1 MMLSFRTK
9 ESIKTALALTIAYG
23 IALSQD
29 WNSPLWAGFAVIFV
43 SLSTSG
49 QSFNKSALRMVGA
62 FAAGAAS
69 LTLIALFPQDR
80 WGFMLGLSVYIG
92 FCTYMMNTDKY
103 QYFWFSAGYVC
114 IIIVLESGPNPVHA
128 FDLAILRIQE
138 TTLGI
143 LVYSIITALLWRSN
157 SVDKFHTLTQQLHQ
171 SQRQL
176 YQAYFALMQ
185 GRGDSL
191 EAKKLLSQVMQQQA
205 QFEVLRAAAETDSYK
220 VDEIK
225 HLWRLYQ
232 SQLYDLH
239 ILLERWHDNFYIIH
253 TLDIAKIIPEL
264 DEFNQEIEQRLTQLE
279 ALLNGQSPA
288 RPAQAIQLHID
299 ENSANQLSAFQ
310 QAAVL
315 LTHTHLG
322 ELEQL
327 THALYQNLADI
338 KGFAEQ
344 PNTIQHPQTPSAK
357 PSLDIERCAGV
368 LQVMASLWLA
378 YLIFIY
384 VDAVPGGIVLVI
396 FSGVLGMV
404 LSANPAMLVASMV
417 TPFMLSLVMAGLVYT
432 FWMPH
437 LTSFIGLGSLLF
449 ITTFIICYLYSTPQQ
464 GLGRAAGLSMIVT
477 ILGIENQQTYNILA
491 VYNWILAFS
500 IIFVILFIV
509 AYVPFPPRPERAFLR
524 LLKRFFQRSEF
535 LMTSQFSGQ
544 QPTRSFWARK
554 RLDFYLQD
562 LRTLPNKIEQRS
574 RLINIEQVGVS
585 SEQLQSMNAAI
596 QMLSL
601 RLQFLLEARANPQS
615 QLLLDELL
623 ADGHVWR
630 ARLQEVFQSL
640 ADYPA
645 LSNHAKWQQQ
655 MTETMALFELRITRL
670 LNQTNDVPLSREDK
684 ENFYYLLGA
693 YQGVSD
699 ATLEYSSYARLINWE
714 QWNEARF

>member
-1 MMLSFRTK
+1 MLSFRTK
-9 ESIKTALALTIAYG
+9 ESIKTALAMTIAYG

-49 QSFNKSALRMVGA
+49 QSFNKSALRMLGA

-114 IIIVLESGPNPVHA
+114 IIVVLESGPNPVHA

-143 LVYSIITALLWRSN
+143 LVYSVITALLWRSN
-157 SVDKFHTLTQQLHQ
+157 SVDKFHTLTQQLQQ
-171 SQRQL
+171 SQRAL

-185 GRGDSL
+185 GRGNTL
-191 EAKKLLSQVMQQQA
+191 ESKKLFSLVMQQQA
-205 QFEVLRAAAETDSYK
+205 QFEVLRAAAETDSYEIA
-220 VDEIK
+220 EIK

-232 SQLYDLH
+232 SQLSDLA
-239 ILLERWHDNFYIIH
+239 ILLERWHDNLYIIQA
-253 TLDIAKIIPEL
+253 LDINQIMPDLA
-264 DEFNQEIEQRLTQLE
+264 EFNQEIEQRFMQLE
-279 ALLNGQSPA
+279 SLLNGQPPTHA
-288 RPAQAIQLHID
+288 LQTIVLAID
-299 ENSANQLSAFQ
+299 EQKTNQLSAFQ

-315 LTHTHLG
+315 VTQTQLG

-327 THALYQNLADI
+327 SRALYQNLVDI

-344 PNTIQHPQTPSAK
+344 PNAIRYPHTPSSL
-357 PSLDIERCAGV
+357 PTLDIERCAGV

-404 LSANPAMLVASMV
+404 LSANPVMLVSSIVA
-417 TPFMLSLVMAGLVYT
+417 PFMLSLVMASLVYT
-432 FWMPH
+432 FWMPY

-477 ILGIENQQTYNILA
+477 ILGIDNQQTYNILA

-509 AYVPFPPRPERAFLR
+509 AHVPFSPRPERAFSR

-535 LMTSQFSGQ
+535 LMNSQFSGQ
-544 QPTRSFWARK
+544 QPTRSFWLRK
-554 RLDFYLQD
+554 RKDFYLQD
-562 LRTLPNKIEQRS
+562 LKTLPKKIEQRS
-574 RLINIEQVGVS
+574 RFINTEQVGAS
-585 SEQLQSMNAAI
+585 SEQLHSMNTAI

-601 RLQFLLEARANPQS
+601 RLQFLMEARANPQS

-623 ADGHVWR
+623 ADGHIWR
-630 ARLQEVFQSL
+630 TRLQETFQSL
-640 ADYPA
+640 TDYPA
-645 LSNHAKWQQQ
+645 LNHHARWQQQ
-655 MTETMALFELRITRL
+655 MAETMALFELRIATL
-670 LNQTNDVPLSREDK
+670 LNQSNDVALSRVEK

-699 ATLEYSSYARLINWE
+699 AILEYSSYAQLINWE
-714 QWNEARF
+714 QWHEDRF

>member
-1 MMLSFRTK
+1 MTLSFRTK

-23 IALSQD
+23 IALSQN
-29 WNSPLWAGFAVIFV
+29 WGSPLWAGFAVIFV

-49 QSFNKSALRMVGA
+49 QSFNKSALRMLGA
-62 FAAGAAS
+62 FSAGAAS

-138 TTLGI
+138 TMLGI
-143 LVYSIITALLWRSN
+143 GVYSVITALLWRSS

-176 YQAYFALMQ
+176 YLAYFALMK
-185 GRGDSL
+185 GHGEAL
-191 EAKKLLSQVMQQQA
+191 AAKKLLSLVMQQQA
-205 QFEVLRAAAETDSYK
+205 QFEVLRAAAETDSYEIG
-220 VDEIK
+220 EIK

-232 SQLYDLH
+232 SQLRDLQH
-239 ILLERWHDNFYIIH
+239 LLERWHDNFYTIQI
-253 TLDIAKIIPEL
+253 LDIAKIIPEL
-264 DEFNQEIEQRLTQLE
+264 AGFNQEIERRLTQLE
-279 ALLNGQSPA
+279 ALLNDQSPA
-288 RPAQAIQLHID
+288 HTLQKIALTID
-299 ENSANQLSAFQ
+299 EKQVNQLSPFQ

-315 LTHTHLG
+315 LTQTHLA

-327 THALYQNLADI
+327 THDLYQNLADI
-338 KGFAEQ
+338 KGFAQQ
-344 PNTIQHPQTPSAK
+344 PNAINHQQTPSAK
-357 PSLDIERCAGV
+357 PSLDIERCASV

-384 VDAVPGGIVLVI
+384 VDAVPGGIALVI

-404 LSANPAMLVASMV
+404 LSANPAMTVASMLA
-417 TPFMLSLVMAGLVYT
+417 PFMLSLVMAGLVYT
-432 FWMPH
+432 FWMPY
-437 LTSFIGLGSLLF
+437 LTSFVGLGSLLF
-449 ITTFIICYLYSTPQQ
+449 ITTFIICYLYSTPQK

-477 ILGIENQQTYNILA
+477 ILGIENQQTYNILS

-500 IIFVILFIV
+500 IIFIILFMV
-509 AYVPFPPRPERAFLR
+509 AYIPFSPRPERAFSR
-524 LLKRFFQRSEF
+524 LLRRFFQRSEF
-535 LMTSQFSGQ
+535 LMSSQFSGQ

-554 RLDFYLQD
+554 KLDFYLQD
-562 LRTLPNKIEQRS
+562 LKTLPKKIEQRS
-574 RLINIEQVGVS
+574 RLINTEQVGVS

-615 QLLLDELL
+615 HLLLDELL

-630 ARLQEVFQSL
+630 TRLQEVFQSL
-640 ADYPA
+640 ADSPA
-645 LSNHAKWQQQ
+645 LSDHVKWQQK
-655 MTETMALFELRITRL
+655 MTETMALFELRIARL

-714 QWNEARF
+714 PWHEARF